1 MSVTHR
7 EVINM
12 AIIIYEPKGR
22 AKEYSPTAL
31 NHYLGCDHDCLYCF
45 NKKRTYFT
53 NPPHLPKNCLNR
65 VGKEA
70 YVLEGTNDQV
80 LLSFAG
86 DPYCKAE
93 MTQHVTRQVLE
104 IFLKYRIPTAILTK
118 GGKRCLKDLKLFKQF
133 GKGIKIGATL
143 TFSNDKHSL
152 HYEPNAATP
161 SERFETLEILH
172 NAGIRT
178 WASLEPVFDIKQTLK
193 IIDITHAY
201 VDSYKVGVLNGYNLA
216 KNKNNPFNFNTQPD
230 RWKSLLHE
238 AVKKLRGYK
247 KQFYIKK
254 DLHAA
259 DPTFKL
265 TQNET
270 DMNYLTVKAF

>member
-12 AIIIYEPKGR
+12 AKIIYEPKGR
-22 AKEYSPTAL
+22 AMEYSPLAL
-31 NHYLGCDHDCLYCF
+31 NHYLGCDHECLYCF
-45 NKKRTYFT
+45 NRLRTYFT
-53 NPPHLPKNCLNR
+53 NPPHLAKDCLAR
-65 VGKEA
+65 VKKEA

-133 GKGIKIGATL
+133 KKGIKIGATL

-152 HYEPNAATP
+152 HYEPQAALP
-161 SERFETLEILH
+161 QDRFEALKTLH
-172 NAGIRT
+172 DAGIRT
-178 WASLEPVFDIKQTLK
+178 WASLEPVFDIQQTLK
-193 IIDITHAY
+193 IIDITHEY
-201 VDSYKVGVLNGYNLA
+201 IDSYKVGKLNNYALA
-216 KNKNNPFNFNTQPD
+216 KNNPFNFNTQPD

-259 DPTFKL
+259 DPLFKL
-265 TQNET
+265 TRNET
-270 DMNYLTVKAF
+270 NMNYLTVKAF